1 MTTDTIGFLGLGSMG
16 GPITT
21 RLASWAQRMPG
32 KRILAYD
39 PRPEALAA
47 VVEAGA
53 QPMRSVAEIAAHC
66 PVVFACLASPE
77 ISEAVALGPDGIT
90 SAPGRQVTTYVEMST
105 IGSETIRR
113 LAAGLAARGVTLIDA
128 PISGGAL
135 GARTG
140 ELSVMA
146 SGAPEAVA
154 AVMPALQVIGK
165 HVFVVGDTAGQS
177 QTMKLANNLLSL
189 AGMVLASE
197 ALSLGAKAGID
208 TALMCDII
216 NVSTGRNSST
226 VTKFPR
232 AVLTGRYD
240 SGSTTQIATKDMSL
254 ALAEFS
260 ALGLSA
266 PMTSLAREMLNIAK
280 NNFGASADMTM
291 IAKLYENWAAVSLQ
305 SPNAP
310 KRVD

>member
-77 ISEAVALGPDGIT
+77 ISEAVALGPDGIA

-113 LAAGLAARGVTLIDA
+113 LAAGLAARGAFAAFNTRFRG
-128 PISGGAL
+128 SGLCRGGGRWCAGCGYRGRCDQGGCWAWRRDDL
-135 GARTG
+135 RLWRFEEATHAR
-140 ELSVMA
+140 
-146 SGAPEAVA
+146 
-154 AVMPALQVIGK
+154 
-165 HVFVVGDTAGQS
+165 
-177 QTMKLANNLLSL
+177 
-189 AGMVLASE
+189 
-197 ALSLGAKAGID
+197 
-208 TALMCDII
+208 
-216 NVSTGRNSST
+216 
-226 VTKFPR
+226 
-232 AVLTGRYD
+232 
-240 SGSTTQIATKDMSL
+240 
-254 ALAEFS
+254 FS
-260 ALGLSA
+260 
-266 PMTSLAREMLNIAK
+266 
-280 NNFGASADMTM
+280 
-291 IAKLYENWAAVSLQ
+291 
-305 SPNAP
+305 
-310 KRVD
+310 